1 MAKKKKTRKAAP
13 KKVAKKRKTAKK
25 KAAPA
30 KKAASGKRTPAKKK
44 TAQKKKAAPKKKAP
58 AKKKAASKKR
68 AALRPPTFQP
78 ICVEENNRRLTGSP
92 LPDEDEAWRI
102 ANAHAA
108 SCNPPHAVDVIE
120 R

>member
-13 KKVAKKRKTAKK
+13 KKAAKKKKIAKK
-25 KAAPA
+25 KAAPV
-30 KKAASGKRTPAKKK
+30 KKGASGKKAPV
-44 TAQKKKAAPKKKAP
+44 KKKAAPKKKASV
-58 AKKKAASKKR
+58 KKKAAPKKR
-68 AALRPPTFQP
+68 TALRPPTFQP

-92 LPDEDEAWRI
+92 LLDEDEAWRI

>member
-1 MAKKKKTRKAAP
+1 MAKKKKSRKAAP
-13 KKVAKKRKTAKK
+13 KKDAKKR
-25 KAAPA
+25 
-30 KKAASGKRTPAKKK
+30 RIAKKK
-44 TAQKKKAAPKKKAP
+44 TVPGKKAPPKKKTAPKKKAP
-58 AKKKAASKKR
+58 AKKKAAPKKK

-78 ICVEENNRRLTGSP
+78 ICVEENNRRLTTRP
-92 LPDEDEAWRI
+92 LLDEDEAWRI

>member
-1 MAKKKKTRKAAP
+1 MAKKKKSRKAAP
-13 KKVAKKRKTAKK
+13 KKAAQKRKIAKK

-30 KKAASGKRTPAKKK
+30 KKAASGKKTP
-44 TAQKKKAAPKKKAP
+44 TKKKAAPKKKAL
-58 AKKKAASKKR
+58 AKKKAAPKKS
-68 AALRPPTFQP
+68 ATLRPPTFQP

-92 LPDEDEAWRI
+92 LLDEDEAWRI

>member
-68 AALRPPTFQP
+68 AALRPPSFQP
-78 ICVEENNRRLTGSP
+78 ICVEENDRRLTDRP
-92 LPDEDEAWRI
+92 LLDEDEAWRI